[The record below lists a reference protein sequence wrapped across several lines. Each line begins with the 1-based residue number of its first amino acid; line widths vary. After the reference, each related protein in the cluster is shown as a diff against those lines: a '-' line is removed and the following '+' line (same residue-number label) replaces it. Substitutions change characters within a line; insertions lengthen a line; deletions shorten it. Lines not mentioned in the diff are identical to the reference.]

1 MPVPHGFVE
10 RLAELSQSGQPF
22 VCVTMVEA
30 IGSTPQDAGSKML
43 VTAEGLAFGTVG
55 GGRVEAKAIEVAKRM
70 LAGESGARSEERV
83 NKLSLL
89 APQSSLLEWNLK
101 RDVGMTC
108 GGTVKLYFET
118 FNHAIWQIVIFG
130 AGHVAAAVVD
140 CLRQLECQ
148 VTCIDPRGEWLD
160 RVPNHS
166 RLKKIRS
173 DEPRT
178 LVAGLPKD
186 AFVLCMTM
194 GHASDRP
201 ILEEIFKQGRVF
213 PFLGVIGSRA
223 KRAVLVKELISSG
236 VDATRAEQFHCPIGL
251 DLGTN
256 QPGEIAVSVA
266 AQLIQQR
273 DKWRNEDRGSS
284 GEQQSDETS
293 RSSLLAPRSLFHTRR
308 FDVVERTVT
317 REDGRERKLAYV
329 KHRGSVAI
337 LPFVDEDHICLIKSR
352 RLTVDEWLVEVPA
365 GTREPD
371 EPPLET
377 ARRELIEET
386 GYRAGKLEELIKYY
400 PSPGVLSE
408 MMHVYVARDLVA
420 GNPAREENEEI
431 ENLVVPFVQALAM
444 VESGEIHDGKTIV
457 ALLAYQR
464 KLMPRSGERS

>member
-30 IGSTPQDAGSKML
+30 VGSTPQDAGSKML

-55 GGRVEAKAIEVAKRM
+55 GGRVEAKAIEVAKAM
-70 LAGESGARSEERV
+70 LAGHERGARSERGTG
-83 NKLSLL
+83 NSLL
-89 APQSSLLEWNLK
+89 APQSSLLTWNLK

-108 GGTVKLYFET
+108 GGTVKLFFET
-118 FNHAIWQIVIFG
+118 FNHAVWQIVIFG
-130 AGHVAAAVVD
+130 AGHVAAAVVE

-160 RVPNHS
+160 RIQGHS
-166 RLKKIRS
+166 RLKKTRNDDPRS
-173 DEPRT
+173 
-178 LVAGLPKD
+178 LVAGLPQD

-201 ILEEIFKQGRVF
+201 ILEEIFRQGRVF

-223 KRAVLVKELISSG
+223 KRAVLVKELTAAG
-236 VDATRAEQFHCPIGL
+236 VDSNIAEQFYCPIGL

-256 QPGEIAVSVA
+256 QPGEIAVSVV
-266 AQLIQQR
+266 AQLIQER
-273 DKWRNEDRGSS
+273 DRWREQGAGSR
-284 GEQQSDETS
+284 EQG
-293 RSSLLAPRSLFHTRR
+293 SLDQNPSPPSPHPSILLHTRR
-308 FDVVERTVT
+308 FDVIERTVT
-317 REDGRERKLAYV
+317 GDDGRSRKLTYV

-337 LPFVDEDHICLIKSR
+337 LPLVDDDQICLINSR
-352 RLTVDEWLVEVPA
+352 RLTVDEWLIEVPA

-386 GYRAGKLEELIKYY
+386 GYRAGRLDELVKYY

-408 MMHVYVARDLVA
+408 MMHIYVARDLTP
-420 GNPAREENEEI
+420 GDPAREDNEEI
-431 ENLVVPFVQALAM
+431 ENLIVPFGQALAM

-457 ALLAYQR
+457 ALLAWERKQR
-464 KLMPRSGERS
+464 TR